1 MWCSRLWIQCCH
13 CSGSGHCCGTGLISA
28 QGASIC
34 CGPPHHHHQKK
45 RKRWKSKIIVV
56 NRYTQQYYR
65 FALYTNQ
72 KSDSCWIIV
81 SFHDPCYLGWRITK
95 VKQIELFPLN
105 LWIWIGL
112 YKIRN
117 LLDTHFEVMW
127 NMNSSLDY
135 LPLCPNLSFQFP

>member
-1 MWCSRLWIQCCH
+1 MDPVLSLQRL
-13 CSGSGHCCGTGLISA
+13 GSLLWYRFDLCPGSFHMLWAT
-28 QGASIC
+28 
-34 CGPPHHHHQKK
+34 PPPPPKKK